1 VLVIDIPGYRKLEL
15 RYLVLDYNGTLAEE
29 GQLRTGVADDLRCLA
44 NQLEIQVV
52 TADTFGT
59 AANALRNLPLQL
71 TVLPAENQTAAKAEL
86 VNKLGAANV
95 VAIGNGANDREML
108 ATAELGIAVMERE
121 GLAQITATAADV
133 LCRDIREALA
143 LLIHPRRLIATLRR

>member
-1 VLVIDIPGYRKLEL
+1 MLVIDIPGYRKLEL